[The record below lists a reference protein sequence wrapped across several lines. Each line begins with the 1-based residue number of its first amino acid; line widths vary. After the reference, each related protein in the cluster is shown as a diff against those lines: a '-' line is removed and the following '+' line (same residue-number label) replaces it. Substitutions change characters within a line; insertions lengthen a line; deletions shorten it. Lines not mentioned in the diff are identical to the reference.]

1 MRAKLLCPPMILL
14 LLLALASCTAKGEAE
29 ADQLALSVRDTY
41 LAAESCTGNMMVKAD
56 YGKRVYEYGVHFTW
70 KPNGEVS
77 MTLTSPEE
85 VEGITVGIAQGET
98 CLEFDQVRLE
108 TGPLGE
114 DGLSPM
120 DGFPFLMR
128 CLTEGYQA
136 ECSYEP
142 LGDRETLRIACRAPE
157 TAPSQGTEGVLWLD
171 KETGALLRGEV
182 RSQGETVI
190 TCVVQEFDLSAG
202 EPED

>member
-1 MRAKLLCPPMILL
+1 MRAKLLCPPMIVL
-14 LLLALASCTAKGEAE
+14 LLLALASCAAKGEAE

-41 LAAESCTGNMMVKAD
+41 TAAECYTGNMTVKAD
-56 YGKRVYEYGVHFTW
+56 YGKRVYEYGVHFVW
-70 KPNGEVS
+70 RPNGEVS

-85 VEGITVGIAQGET
+85 VTGITVGVAQGET
-98 CLEFDQVRLE
+98 SLEFDQIRLE

-136 ECSYEP
+136 ECSYES
-142 LGDRETLRIACRAPE
+142 LGEQETLRLCCRDPE
-157 TAPSQGTEGVLWLD
+157 TAPSEGTEGVLWLD
-171 KETGALLRGEV
+171 KETHALLRGEV
-182 RSQGETVI
+182 RSQGVTVI
-190 TCVVQEFDLSAG
+190 TCLFQDSELSVA
-202 EPED
+202 ES